1 MLLCR
6 FGKCHNK
13 YDGGGKTSTVEI
25 TIMIHEFEK
34 HYNHEQ
40 ENFHG
45 F

>member
-1 MLLCR
+1 MYTKDIHFLHID
-6 FGKCHNK
+6 K
-13 YDGGGKTSTVEI
+13 DVEI